1 MRSKGAAGVL
11 VFLIA
16 LGHSNTGA
24 QAQDLSFWQSQNI
37 YQVATDRFFDGDASN
52 NNADANFNATA
63 NKAVHGGDF
72 KGIEQKLDYIKSLGA
87 TAIWISPVVLNSEGQ
102 YHGYSGRDF
111 YKVDPHWGTMADL
124 QQMVQAAHAKG
135 LLVVNDVVVN
145 HGGNLVDSGDSGYP
159 TFKSA
164 GYNLRFRSNAKQ
176 YPAPFDINATNP
188 TIGSLFHNFGN
199 IQNFSNTAQVET
211 GELSSLD
218 DFKTETAYVRTN
230 MAAIYNFWIDQAG
243 FDGFRIDT
251 VKHVDHGFWETWS
264 PQIHSHAASI
274 GKPNFFMFGEVFDGG
289 EAKVGSYTGTKN
301 GGAFQLDS
309 ELDYPLYFKVNSVFA
324 TASGNTKQIEDHYN
338 SIAGNYDPAAQMRLV
353 TFLDNH
359 DQKRFLNSSNANNNL
374 ARLNVALTFLYTSRG
389 IPCLYYGTEQAF
401 NGGADPSDRE
411 DMFAGGWEPGTSIG
425 DNFNMTHAE
434 FQLVAKLNNFRRLYP
449 AISLGTHINLWN
461 APNGPGLFAYAR
473 RLGTQEVFVV
483 FNTAG
488 STQTLPARST
498 IYATGT
504 PLVNLLNPAEV
515 ITVAFAQ
522 TPAISVPATTA
533 KIFIAQSQMQPLDPV
548 VTSISPAHDASN
560 VATSAPLVIHFSKAM
575 DTASVE
581 AAFSTTPATTGTFA
595 WSSVHDIVTYTP
607 TGPGWPGSTLVTAQL
622 AASATDATAGKQF
635 YAAFSAR
642 FKTAASTFSDT
653 VAPALALNSPLD
665 GSTIS
670 DMTGISGNASD
681 NVAVQRVEVQLDGGD
696 WNTVAGTASWN
707 FSLNT
712 KNFLNGSHLISAR
725 AIDTSGNIS
734 NVQTRQV
741 RFFNIPGDYVQRIS
755 GGNPADV
762 TDCNE
767 FLWVKDQP
775 YSLGSFGFTVG
786 TFGSI
791 ANNIAGA
798 CPAAQ
803 TIYQRER
810 YSAPNSTVRCLFDC
824 PPGLYQVTLL
834 EAETFATGPNQRV
847 FNVSLEGQQILSS
860 FDIYAATGG
869 PNIAWSQSFN
879 TSAADARLELQ
890 FTPLTGNSR
899 ISGIQVQKTG
909 DLFSDTDGIAD
920 WWRLAYFDHAV
931 GQDGD
936 NSRAGDDAD
945 GDGITNLDEYSA
957 GTNPLDPTS
966 AFVITGIETLGA
978 DIQVSWKAIA
988 GRTYQLQ
995 RASSPEVAAM
1005 WSDVGSPLNAGSPT
1019 ASQIDPGAAADP
1031 LLFYR
1036 VVVP

>member
-1 MRSKGAAGVL
+1 MPAPLLRLTILFTVLALDGADL
-11 VFLIA
+11 R
-16 LGHSNTGA
+16 
-24 QAQDLSFWQSQNI
+24 AQDLSFWQGQNI
-37 YQVATDRFFDGDASN
+37 YQVVTDRFFDGDASN
-52 NNADANFNATA
+52 NNADGNFDPAA
-63 NKAVHGGDF
+63 SKSVHGGDF

-111 YKVDPHWGTMADL
+111 YKVDPHWGSMADL

-135 LLVVNDVVVN
+135 LLVVNDVVAN
-145 HGGNLVDSGDSGYP
+145 HGGNLIDSGDSGYP
-159 TFKSA
+159 AFKSS

-188 TIGSLFHNFGN
+188 TIVSLFHNFGN

-251 VKHVDHGFWETWS
+251 VKHVDHGFWETWC
-264 PQIHSHAASI
+264 PQVHSHASSI
-274 GKPNFFMFGEVFDGG
+274 GKPNFFMFGEVFDGSD
-289 EAKVGSYTGTKN
+289 AKVGSYSGTKN

-309 ELDYPLYFKVNSVFA
+309 ELDYPLYFTVNSVFA
-324 TASGNTKQIEDHYN
+324 TATGNTKQIEDHYN
-338 SIAGNYDPAAQMRLV
+338 AIAANYDPAAQMRLV

-374 ARLNVALTFLYTSRG
+374 ARLNVALAFLYTSRG
-389 IPCLYYGTEQAF
+389 VPCLYYGTEQAF
-401 NGGADPSDRE
+401 NGGSDPSNRE
-411 DMFAGGWEPGTSIG
+411 DMFAGGWEPGTSLG

-449 AISLGTHINLWN
+449 AISLGTHVNLWN

-483 FNTAG
+483 FNTSG

-515 ITVAFAQ
+515 ITVASAQ
-522 TPAISVPATTA
+522 TPTISVPATTA
-533 KIFIAQSQMQPLDPV
+533 KIFIAQSQVQPLDPV
-548 VTSISPAHDASN
+548 VTSISPAHDAGN
-560 VATSAPLVIHFSKAM
+560 IATSASLVLHFSKAM

-581 AAFSTTPATTGTFA
+581 AAFSTTPATAGSFS
-595 WSSVHDIVTYTP
+595 WSSVHDMMTYTP
-607 TGPGWPGSTLVTAQL
+607 AAPGWPGSTLVTAQL
-622 AASATDATAGKQF
+622 AASATDAAAGKQF
-635 YAAFSAR
+635 YAPFSAR

-653 VAPALALNSPLD
+653 AAPVLALNSPLAD
-665 GSTIS
+665 STIS
-670 DMTGISGNASD
+670 DVTGISGNASD
-681 NVAVQRVEVQLDGGD
+681 NIAVQRVEVQLDGGD
-696 WNTVAGTASWN
+696 WTTAVGTGSWN

-712 KNFLNGSHLISAR
+712 KNFLNGSHLVSAR

-734 NVQTRQV
+734 NSQTRHV
-741 RFFNIPGDYVQRIS
+741 RFFNVPGNYRQRIS
-755 GGNPADV
+755 GGNTADV
-762 TDCNE
+762 TDCNG
-767 FLWVKDQP
+767 FLWAKDQP

-786 TFGSI
+786 TFGFI
-791 ANNIAGA
+791 ANTITGA
-798 CPAAQ
+798 CAAAQ

-810 YSAPNSTVRCLFDC
+810 YSAANSTVRCLFDC
-824 PPGLYQVTLL
+824 PPGVYQVTLL

-847 FNVSLEGQQILSS
+847 FNVSLEGQQVLSN
-860 FDIYAATGG
+860 FDIYASAGG
-869 PNIAWSQSFN
+869 ANIAWSQSFN
-879 TSAADARLELQ
+879 TSAADARLDIQ
-890 FTPLTGNSR
+890 FIPLTGNSR

-909 DLFSDTDGIAD
+909 DLFSDADGIPD

-945 GDGITNLDEYSA
+945 GDGKTNLEEYLA
-957 GTNPLDPTS
+957 GTNPMDATSTFAITKIILSGSDLQVFWPT
-966 AFVITGIETLGA
+966 VLG
-978 DIQVSWKAIA
+978 K
-988 GRTYQLQ
+988 TYQLE
-995 RASSPEVAAM
+995 RAHSPEGTAA
-1005 WSDVGSPLNAGSPT
+1005 WDPVGSPVAGSG
-1019 ASQIDPGAAADP
+1019 AILSQTDLGAALDS
-1031 LLFYR
+1031 LHFYR
-1036 VVVP
+1036 VSMP